1 MGRKRTTDRQVI
13 LDAVER
19 VVARDGAANLTID
32 AIATEAGVTKAT
44 VLYDYKSKQA
54 LVEAV
59 VERAIRQDDMDHA
72 RAEARLEALDNR
84 VINGHIVA
92 CSTAS
97 SKGKIAVALNICT
110 ALAPDSGLRENIYL
124 HQVAVMEKIV
134 ETSRSPRGALLAYL
148 ALEGLKSFDRLG
160 SHNFIDD
167 DREKLLREISWLA
180 TETPC
185 EKTLPHSEH
194 KSDTD

>member
-1 MGRKRTTDRQVI
+1 MGRRRTTDRQVI

-32 AIATEAGVTKAT
+32 AIAAEAGVTKAT
-44 VLYDYKSKQA
+44 VLYDHKSKQA

-72 RAEARLEALDNR
+72 RAEARLEALQNR
-84 VINGHIVA
+84 VITGHIVT

-97 SKGKIAVALNICT
+97 AEEKIAIALNICA
-110 ALAPDSGLRENIYL
+110 ALAPDSGLRENICL
-124 HQVAVMEKIV
+124 HQVAVMERIV

-148 ALEGLKSFDRLG
+148 ALEGLKSLDRLG
-160 SHNFIDD
+160 SHTFIDD
-167 DREKLLREISWLA
+167 DREKLLREISWLVTA
-180 TETPC
+180 TPC
-185 EKTLPHSEH
+185 ETELPLP
-194 KSDTD
+194 